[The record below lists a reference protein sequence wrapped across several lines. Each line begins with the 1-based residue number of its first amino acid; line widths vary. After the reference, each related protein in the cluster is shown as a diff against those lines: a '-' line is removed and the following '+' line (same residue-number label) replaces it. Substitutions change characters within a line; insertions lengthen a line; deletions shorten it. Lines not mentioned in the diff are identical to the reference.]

1 MVRTVLLYVLEILA
15 ALTALYG
22 VAMVF
27 VPAALIL
34 GGLAAVVTLER
45 ALAAGPPTP
54 RKEARR

>member
-1 MVRTVLLYVLEILA
+1 MRTVLLYVLEILA

-45 ALAAGPPTP
+45 ALAAGPPAD